1 MQTVLVLEDFADTR
15 IWLCEVLHEAFA
27 DIEITEAATVQQAK
41 TLLEKQN
48 FDLALIDLN
57 LPDGSGIDVIKEIS
71 ARSPTTYC
79 VVATIFDDDQ
89 HLFSALQ
96 AGAQGYLLKEQPKE
110 QFIKNLSGLLHGEP
124 PLSPPIAR
132 KILRHFQSSA
142 GTQAIEEM
150 PTKVQAPDKYN
161 PAVNLSARE
170 EEILTLVAKGFKRN
184 EIGPMLGISPHT
196 VATHLK
202 TIYSKLNVTSR
213 AEATMEAL
221 RMGVVRLLISSHS
234 FFF

>member
-1 MQTVLVLEDFADTR
+1 MRTVLVLEDFADTR
-15 IWLCEVLHEAFA
+15 IWLCEVLREAFTN
-27 DIEITEAATVQQAK
+27 IQITEAATVQQAK
-41 TLLEKQN
+41 TLLEKQS

-71 ARSPTTYC
+71 TKTPTTYC

-132 KILRHFQSSA
+132 KILRHFQSSG
-142 GTQAIEEM
+142 GTNAIEEM
-150 PTKVQAPDKYN
+150 PTRVQAPNKYSS
-161 PAVNLSARE
+161 AVNLSALSARE

-221 RMGVVRLLISSHS
+221 RMGLVKL
-234 FFF
+234 

>member
-15 IWLCEVLHEAFA
+15 IWLCEVLREAFT
-27 DIEITEAATVQQAK
+27 DIQITEAATIQQAK

-71 ARSPTTYC
+71 SKTPTTYC

-96 AGAQGYLLKEQPKE
+96 AGAQGYLLKEQPKK

-132 KILRHFQSSA
+132 KILRHFQSS
-142 GTQAIEEM
+142 GGKNPLEEM
-150 PTKVQAPDKYN
+150 PTKVQTPVGTN
-161 PAVNLSARE
+161 NGVNLSGRE
-170 EEILTLVAKGFKRN
+170 QEILTLVAKGYKRN

-202 TIYSKLNVTSR
+202 TVYSKLNVTSR

-221 RMGVVRLLISSHS
+221 RMGLVKL
-234 FFF
+234 